1 MTGALER
8 HIGPSLLTACRA
20 GPTIGVVLRGGARC
34 LTRATGIAP
43 SPGILALGTAFVLPA
58 LAGVPESPEPGALAP
73 ASGGMA

>member
-43 SPGILALGTAFVLPA
+43 SPGILALGAALVPAA
-58 LAGVPESPEPGALAP
+58 LAGVPERPALNALAL
-73 ASGGMA
+73 GGMA